1 MKGSLGMSQWYKS
14 LISVEMDQE
23 IARLFKEGMSANIIG
38 QTLGLTFNSVCQR
51 IKRMRAAGMDL
62 PGQFERKQKLCVG
75 SKAELD
81 PRRAS
86 ILHLLD
92 LKRAGHSPT
101 QTELTITSERPLAAR
116 LYIHHGSLIGSSAA
130 MCEAS

>member
-1 MKGSLGMSQWYKS
+1 MAQWCKS
-14 LISVEMDQE
+14 LISVQMDEE
-23 IARLFKEGMSANIIG
+23 IARLFKEGMSVNVIG
-38 QTLGLTFNSVCQR
+38 RTLGLTPISVVQR
-51 IKRMRAAGMDL
+51 VKRLRAAGMEL
-62 PGQFERKQKLCVG
+62 PNQHERKQKLWIG

-101 QTELTITSERPLAAR
+101 QTEFQITSERPVAAR
-116 LYIHHGSLIGSSAA
+116 SYVHHGSLIGSSAA

>member
-1 MKGSLGMSQWYKS
+1 MVQS
-14 LISVEMDQE
+14 LISEQTDQE
-23 IARLFKEGMSANIIG
+23 IARLFKAGISGKLIG
-38 QTLGLTFNSVCQR
+38 QTLGMTAVGVFQR
-51 IKRMRAAGMDL
+51 LKRMREAGMDL
-62 PGQFERKQKLCVG
+62 PNTFQPKLGLDSNAER
-75 SKAELD
+75 D

-101 QTELTITSERPLAAR
+101 QTEFLITSERPLAR
-116 LYIHHGSLIGSSAA
+116 SSYIHHGSLVGSSAA